1 MRIVITEFMDPRAVA
16 QLEARHEVLYAPD
29 LVDNPAQLLTEART
43 ADAIIVRNRTQVRGD
58 LLDQLTQCRCVGR
71 LGVGL
76 DNIDVEGCVDRN
88 ISVFPATGANSLSV
102 AEYVI
107 SAMMTLLRP
116 VFSATTQMTQGKWP
130 RAALSDGGEVGG
142 KRLGVIGYGAI
153 GQTSARLARGLGM
166 TVIAFDA
173 MLPPDAPIFA
183 RTGVQAADLDTLLKT
198 ADVITLHVPL
208 VASTRGLIGAD
219 QLARMAIERGT
230 DGFADVLLRFGDEVI
245 RDGDIDRK
253 KLAEIVF
260 SDESSRKDLEAIIH
274 PRVQALFAQAV
285 ADLDIDDIL
294 IYEIPLLVETGASEK
309 FDYVITV
316 ESDIELRKARLLKKG
331 LYISQIEK
339 RMASQASEEART
351 AVADAVIRNDGDED
365 SLLRQVENL
374 WESVLLPQSLG

>member
-1 MRIVITEFMDPRAVA
+1 MLVVGLTGGIGSGKSTVA
-16 QLEARHEVLYAPD
+16 QNFAELGA
-29 LVDNPAQLLTEART
+29 LV
-43 ADAIIVRNRTQVRGD
+43 
-58 LLDQLTQCRCVGR
+58 
-71 LGVGL
+71 
-76 DNIDVEGCVDRN
+76 ID
-88 ISVFPATGANSLSV
+88 
-102 AEYVI
+102 
-107 SAMMTLLRP
+107 
-116 VFSATTQMTQGKWP
+116 
-130 RAALSDGGEVGG
+130 
-142 KRLGVIGYGAI
+142 
-153 GQTSARLARGLGM
+153 
-166 TVIAFDA
+166 
-173 MLPPDAPIFA
+173 
-183 RTGVQAADLDTLLKT
+183 
-198 ADVITLHVPL
+198 
-208 VASTRGLIGAD
+208 AD

-230 DGFADVLLRFGDEVI
+230 DGFADVLLRFGEEVI
-245 RDGDIDRK
+245 RNGDIDRK

-260 SDESSRKDLEAIIH
+260 SDEGARKDLEGIIH